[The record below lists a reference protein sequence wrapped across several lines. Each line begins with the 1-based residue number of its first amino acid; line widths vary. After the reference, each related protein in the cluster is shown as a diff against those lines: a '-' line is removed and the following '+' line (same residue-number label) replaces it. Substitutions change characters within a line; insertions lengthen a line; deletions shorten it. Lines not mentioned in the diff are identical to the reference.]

1 MNLTAKFFILA
12 AAAFSIWGDYYIK
25 KYGDGRNLWDLVRC
39 LLLWE
44 VCAAMWAFCYRQ
56 HVSLGQSTMF
66 GQAVVVL
73 SNIAVGALLFSEH
86 MRLEQWVGAA
96 FILAGI
102 ALVGL

>member
-56 HVSLGQSTMF
+56 HVSLGQSTLL

-73 SNIAVGALLFSEH
+73 ANLVVGHLLFGEN
-86 MRLEQWVGAA
+86 MRPSQLVGAA
-96 FILAGI
+96 LVLGGIL
-102 ALVGL
+102 LVG